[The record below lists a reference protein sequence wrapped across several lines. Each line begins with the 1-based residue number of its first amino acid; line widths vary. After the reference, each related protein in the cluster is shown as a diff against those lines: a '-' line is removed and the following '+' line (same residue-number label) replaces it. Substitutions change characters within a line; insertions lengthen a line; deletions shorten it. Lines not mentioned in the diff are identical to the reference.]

1 MDNYLRW
8 SGLRA
13 AGNSSL
19 AVEAASPAGRKIS
32 ADRVLPCTLLR
43 QFAERPVL
51 NQLRSLIHKTFS
63 GLVLLP
69 DGACNPCASSKA
81 EPDEITWPEASIQ
94 PRE

>member
-8 SGLRA
+8 SVLRA

-19 AVEAASPAGRKIS
+19 AVEAASPAGRKIC

-63 GLVLLP
+63 GLVLLSE
-69 DGACNPCASSKA
+69 GACKPYASCKA
-81 EPDEITWPEASIQ
+81 EPDDFTVL
-94 PRE
+94 